1 MSSKN
6 VKSNRVE
13 SELAGCREEGNWS
26 KILELVEQLSSG
38 KAILYNLM
46 VGEAKLEMFLE
57 EHPPIES
64 NIAKA
69 CNGLNEAKSYLTE
82 SISELSTQ
90 SGLSIDSHML
100 LAKLC
105 YACGHYDEAMR
116 HCTEAKLNS
125 IIQTDLQ
132 IRNIRIL
139 SESFAVKGLCQ
150 EKLKPASSSRF
161 KKTEWIEGVIKNYEQ
176 AANLGILYL
185 QELDN
190 KENLLMLPSPLGGN
204 APLIT
209 NNNSSSATG
218 SHSPQPVNM
227 THSLSILVET
237 AILRL
242 PLLLI
247 ESSNYAGAISTFRN
261 ILSAC
266 EAHGSHSIRLI
277 LTYQFAE
284 FLLRKVSPKH
294 YSLPTQS
301 TPSKKQSTNIR
312 RSKKYNTINMFMPRS
327 EHEEVILLLII
338 SEAMAA
344 RNAVLSQSPEFKE
357 ARIRAFSLATAIYDL
372 LTFAL
377 VLWGQYNMLYESF
390 ERAMKFSADDAH
402 VWMQQALCLE
412 AAGRH
417 IKALEVLTQ
426 VIYMQPTAIVPC
438 LLAARICYQ
447 HLFKMEEGLAW
458 SQEALK
464 REKMHSGNLLSRCN
478 LYIGI
483 GAQCMALTSFLKSV
497 KDKYNAL
504 CLESLNKA
512 QQLDPNDHLVYY
524 YLAFYYA
531 CLAKVP
537 EATTK
542 VRQALTLYPEHIPSL
557 QLAILLLSAQK
568 KINEAKSLLESSLE
582 DFPDHIG
589 LLFIRARIE
598 LQTEASDVAL
608 VTAKHMLSM
617 CKASASNEGSP
628 SIEHTD
634 TRSIFQ
640 LYTTELSDKDSNSL
654 GPARIEQALSEVA
667 SSISSLVPQRPVTNT
682 VWHTQ
687 QNVWLLLAEV
697 YLSQEQFDSA
707 NNCLLEAAS
716 IFPLSHHIMFMR
728 GLFHEK
734 RNEFNEAKQCY
745 QNAVTVHPA
754 HLKSLQHLGLMY
766 HYLGS
771 HRLAEK
777 TLRDAA
783 KINPYAPETWYNLGQ
798 VLESLG
804 ETDSATDSMATA
816 LQVEMVSPIMQY
828 TSIPLPFD

>member
-1 MSSKN
+1 MAGKN
-6 VKSNRVE
+6 VKNTKVE
-13 SELAGCREEGNWS
+13 SDLAGCREEGNWT
-26 KILELVEQLSSG
+26 KILELSEQLSSS
-38 KAILYNLM
+38 KALLYNLM
-46 VGEAKLEMFLE
+46 IGEAKLEMFLE
-57 EHPPIES
+57 ENPPVES

-69 CNGLNEAKSYLTE
+69 CIGLVDAKTYLTD
-82 SISELSTQ
+82 SINELNTQ
-90 SGLSIDSHML
+90 AGMNIDGHML

-105 YACGHYDEAMR
+105 YACGEYEEAMH
-116 HCTEAKLNS
+116 HCSEAKLNS
-125 IIQTDLQ
+125 VIQTDLQ

-139 SESFAVKGLCQ
+139 AESFAVKGLCQ
-150 EKLKPASSSRF
+150 EKLRPSSSSRF
-161 KKTEWIEGVIKNYEQ
+161 KKNEWLESVIKNYEQ

-190 KENLLMLPSPLGGN
+190 KESQLMFPSPIGGAASSN
-204 APLIT
+204 A
-209 NNNSSSATG
+209 NNNTLSTTG
-218 SHSPQPVNM
+218 CHSPQPVNM
-227 THSLSILVET
+227 SHTLSILVET

-247 ESSNYAGAISTFRN
+247 ESSNYSGAISAFRN

-266 EAHGSHSIRLI
+266 EAHGTHSIRLV

-284 FLLRKVSPKH
+284 FLLRKVSPKY
-294 YSLPTQS
+294 YSLPTQN
-301 TPSKKQSTNIR
+301 TPTKKQIINIR
-312 RSKKYNTINMFMPRS
+312 KSKKYNTINMFVPRS
-327 EHEEVILLLII
+327 EHEEIILLLII
-338 SEAMAA
+338 SEAMAT
-344 RNAVLSQSPEFKE
+344 RNAVLSQSPEFKD

-377 VLWGQYNMLYESF
+377 VLWGQYNMLHESF

-417 IKALEVLTQ
+417 IRALEVLTL
-426 VIYMQPTAIVPC
+426 VINMQPNSSTPC
-438 LLAARICYQ
+438 LLAAKICYQ
-447 HLFKMEEGLAW
+447 HLFKMEEGLNW
-458 SQEALK
+458 SEEALK
-464 REKMHSGNLLSRCN
+464 REQRYPQNLLSRCH
-478 LYIGI
+478 LYIAI
-483 GAQCMALTSFLKSV
+483 GAQCMAVTTLLKSV
-497 KDKYNAL
+497 KDKYHAI
-504 CLESLNKA
+504 CLESLLKA
-512 QQLDPNDHLVYY
+512 QQLDSNDHLVHY

-531 CLAKVP
+531 SIANVS
-537 EATTK
+537 EATVK
-542 VRQALTLYPEHIPSL
+542 VRQALTLNPEHTPSL

-568 KINEAKSLLESSLE
+568 KMNEAKSLLESSLE

-589 LLFIRARIE
+589 LLFIRAKIE
-598 LQTEASDVAL
+598 LHSEASEIAL
-608 VTAKHMLSM
+608 TTAKHMLSM
-617 CKASASNEGSP
+617 CKASVSNEGSP
-628 SIEHTD
+628 SIEHAD

-640 LYTTELSDKDSNSL
+640 LYTTEHSDKDTNSL
-654 GPARIEQALSEVA
+654 GPVRIEQALSEVA
-667 SSISSLVPQRPVTNT
+667 SSISSLVPQRPIANT

-687 QNVWLLLAEV
+687 QNVWLLLAEI
-697 YLSQEQFDSA
+697 YLAQDQFDAA

-716 IFPLSHHIMFMR
+716 IFPLSHHIMYMR

-783 KINPYAPETWYNLGQ
+783 KINPYSPETWYNLGK

-804 ETDSATDSMATA
+804 ETSSATDSMATA